1 MFDPSIIN
9 WRPTRHQG
17 IFVNV
22 LRRDEQTGDASVL
35 IRMQAGHGYPAHRHV
50 GIEEVF
56 IIQGGYR
63 DSSGERRAR
72 EYFINDA
79 GSAHHPVALA
89 GEDCI
94 MIAFAHGGI
103 ELLTDARRGDT
114 VTGRKGET
122 FVA

>member
-1 MFDPSIIN
+1 M
-9 WRPTRHQG
+9 
-17 IFVNV
+17 NV

-35 IRMQAGHGYPAHRHV
+35 IRMQAGQGYPAHRHV

-63 DSSGERRAR
+63 DSSGERRAG
-72 EYFINDA
+72 EYFVNDA

-89 GEDCI
+89 PEDCI

-103 ELLTDARRGDT
+103 ELLAREGETRRRGE
-114 VTGRKGET
+114 RET

>member
-1 MFDPSIIN
+1 MFDPALIN
-9 WRPTRHQG
+9 WRPTRHDG

-22 LRRDEQTGDASVL
+22 LRRDEKTGDASVL

-56 IIQGGYR
+56 ILQGGYR
-63 DSSGERRAR
+63 DSSGERHAG

-79 GSAHHPVALA
+79 GSCHHPVALD

-103 ELLTDARRGDT
+103 ELLTDAKTIRD
-114 VTGRKGET
+114 GET
-122 FVA
+122 R